1 MIKYF
6 YNLILK
12 QIKIFIAK
20 GDLYM
25 AKKRI
30 ILDLTDEKDGVTGT
44 GQYLNAIFP
53 GTVLCGI
60 AGYTKNI
67 PFLVDCGSFQG
78 LDNIDQLNTTFN
90 FDITSPEF
98 SILTHAHLDHYGR
111 YPLAMSQGFHAPV
124 FTTYPT
130 KTFLS
135 EVFLQD
141 CLKIEKRRA
150 KKLDAQSLYTETEIQ
165 EFEHCMV
172 PCNFNQKI
180 VYNHNITIHFFDN
193 GHVPGAAVTLITISY
208 PDCEDMNIVITGDYN
223 NRNDFFEV
231 KPLPEWI
238 YDLPNVS
245 NYILQ

>member
-53 GTVLCGI
+53 GKVLCGI

-78 LDNIDQLNTTFN
+78 LDNIDQLKDRKSTRLN
-90 FDITSPEF
+90 S
-98 SILTHAHLDHYGR
+98 SH
-111 YPLAMSQGFHAPV
+111 
-124 FTTYPT
+124 
-130 KTFLS
+130 
-135 EVFLQD
+135 
-141 CLKIEKRRA
+141 
-150 KKLDAQSLYTETEIQ
+150 
-165 EFEHCMV
+165 
-172 PCNFNQKI
+172 
-180 VYNHNITIHFFDN
+180 
-193 GHVPGAAVTLITISY
+193 SY
-208 PDCEDMNIVITGDYN
+208 
-223 NRNDFFEV
+223 
-231 KPLPEWI
+231 
-238 YDLPNVS
+238 
-245 NYILQ
+245 